1 MEVNYEE
8 LFNQQQEG
16 VDIGFEPL
24 ETTFT
29 DMVRAT
35 LNAILKQDRDVEMQ
49 CRSAL
54 KADYKISDGQI
65 TRELFKAFTATEVAV
80 AKKTSDSVDLSK
92 VEQLGYLK
100 DGWIASRD
108 VSLIYG
114 PYGTGKTSLALG
126 LALAAA
132 KAEPFLDRTT
142 PGERLKTLVICNR
155 QRHWPAE
162 KGVG

>member
-1 MEVNYEE
+1 M
-8 LFNQQQEG
+8 
-16 VDIGFEPL
+16 
-24 ETTFT
+24 
-29 DMVRAT
+29 
-35 LNAILKQDRDVEMQ
+35 
-49 CRSAL
+49 
-54 KADYKISDGQI
+54 
-65 TRELFKAFTATEVAV
+65 FKAFTATEVAV